1 MNSSAQFI
9 PASFFLLLQPSCWQF
24 NAAVICPDYV
34 LYQVFIKNIFYSL
47 SCNDMPDGVRV
58 RVHCGVHGI
67 AGGGA
72 DGRVSGG
79 VEVKRSIL
87 QYS

>member
-1 MNSSAQFI
+1 
-9 PASFFLLLQPSCWQF
+9 
-24 NAAVICPDYV
+24 
-34 LYQVFIKNIFYSL
+34 
-47 SCNDMPDGVRV
+47 MPDGVRV

-67 AGGGA
+67 AGGA